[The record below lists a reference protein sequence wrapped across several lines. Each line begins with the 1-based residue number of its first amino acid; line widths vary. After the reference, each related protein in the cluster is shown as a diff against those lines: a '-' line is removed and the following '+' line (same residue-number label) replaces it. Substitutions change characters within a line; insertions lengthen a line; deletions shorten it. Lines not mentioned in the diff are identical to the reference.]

1 MANKPKFQHNMPS
14 EDEKSDPLV
23 ITTSQLLAMTED
35 ERNKFRHKGGT
46 VTEDP
51 S

>member
-1 MANKPKFQHNMPS
+1 MAAKQKTEQPEPV
-14 EDEKSDPLV
+14 EKAGDPLV
-23 ITTSQLLAMTED
+23 ITTSQLLAMTEA
-35 ERNKFRHKGGT
+35 ERNTFRHNGGT